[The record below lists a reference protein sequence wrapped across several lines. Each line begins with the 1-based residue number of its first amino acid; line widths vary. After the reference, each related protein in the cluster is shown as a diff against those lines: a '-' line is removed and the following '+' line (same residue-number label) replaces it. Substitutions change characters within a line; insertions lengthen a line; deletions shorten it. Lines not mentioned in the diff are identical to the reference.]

1 MLMKM
6 KLGNNN
12 KFFIKKGNNFPLIK
26 FILSEEIMRF
36 YGISEDMLSNVAITF
51 SMINKE
57 TGNFVIANEPGEIT
71 LLEEYKNSNNK
82 EYCLSYQLTIDDTQ
96 EIGKYEGEFVIDFLE
111 SNEYKIGFP
120 VNNKIEIIITD
131 SITTTTVI

>member
-26 FILSEEIMRF
+26 FILNEEIMRL
-36 YGISEDMLSNVAITF
+36 YDISEDMLSNVAITF

-57 TGNFVIANEPGEIT
+57 TGNFVIANEPGEIIF
-71 LLEEYKNSNNK
+71 LEEYKNSNDK
-82 EYCLSYQLTIDDTQ
+82 EYCLSYQLNVDDTQ